1 MQYVS
6 HSKKKKKKI
15 TKMKMKWMLYIKY
28 LHR

>member
-6 HSKKKKKKI
+6 HSKKKKKI